1 MSPRHRR
8 RDRSRRA
15 ESVRVPE
22 WTEEEIARLTQ
33 RADELLADLH
43 EVLDE
48 MSGHLQSVARGG
60 GDDQ

>member
-8 RDRSRRA
+8 DRKPV

-22 WTEEEIARLTQ
+22 WTEEEVARLTQ

-48 MSGHLQSVARGG
+48 MSEHLQSVARGG
-60 GDDQ
+60 GDDT